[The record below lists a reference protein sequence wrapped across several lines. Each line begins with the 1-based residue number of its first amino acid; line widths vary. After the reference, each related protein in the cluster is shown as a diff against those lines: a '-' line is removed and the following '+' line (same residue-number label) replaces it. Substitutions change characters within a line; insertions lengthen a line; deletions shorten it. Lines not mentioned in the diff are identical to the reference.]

1 MRRAAASVV
10 VCTHGRSALL
20 ARCLTAL
27 EAQSAL
33 PGQYEV
39 IIVDNGSSD
48 DTREVAASFCRGHRN
63 FHYVYEQNPGVAI
76 ARNTG
81 VRNSAG
87 EIVAFAD
94 DDTEPEMVWL
104 QRILTRFRTLPRD
117 VGVVG
122 GEIIPIWGAERPD
135 WLTDKLLRPL
145 SAGLKWSPE
154 PRFLA
159 PEHWLIECNTA
170 YRKEILLQVGGFP
183 EHLGRVRDSLLSGE
197 GGVNLLIARAGYRLY
212 YDPSILVRHHIPAA
226 RLTRTWFRRRVFWQ
240 GVTLNLLHRYVD
252 ATARRLGFSEPAGQA
267 RAWEEIVVPI
277 SATAWS
283 ELFDDPG
290 PDDFGDQLDRIEALG
305 YLLKSQS
312 VVVGSAWAAGRD
324 PAITS
329 IGDGG

>member
-1 MRRAAASVV
+1 MS
-10 VCTHGRSALL
+10 
-20 ARCLTAL
+20 
-27 EAQSAL
+27 
-33 PGQYEV
+33 
-39 IIVDNGSSD
+39 GS
-48 DTREVAASFCRGHRN
+48 
-63 FHYVYEQNPGVAI
+63 
-76 ARNTG
+76 
-81 VRNSAG
+81 
-87 EIVAFAD
+87 
-94 DDTEPEMVWL
+94 
-104 QRILTRFRTLPRD
+104 
-117 VGVVG
+117 VG

-145 SAGLKWSPE
+145 SAGSNGAQSRVLGPGALADRMQHRLPE
-154 PRFLA
+154 RNPVA
-159 PEHWLIECNTA
+159 
-170 YRKEILLQVGGFP
+170 
-183 EHLGRVRDSLLSGE
+183 GRRLSRAFGPVCDSLLSGE

-305 YLLKSQS
+305 YLLESQS